1 MTRSPAP
8 LSYAP
13 MARTLLTCV
22 LLACAAPAASHAAV
36 PVERL
41 HTPPG
46 FHISLVSDQVPGA
59 RAMAV
64 GARGTVFV
72 GSMGAGRVYALRGVG
87 GAGPVRV
94 STIAHGLNLPVG
106 VAFHDGDLYVS
117 DMTRIVVLR
126 DIENHLDTPP
136 RPEPVGA
143 DLPYRPGDHSWKF
156 IAFGPDNR
164 LYVPIGAPCNI
175 CDVGHEFGRIISMA
189 PDGTDRRD
197 VAYGIRNSVGL
208 AWQPGTGTLWFTD
221 NGRDN
226 MGDDVPADE
235 LNRLDRVGQSFGYPY
250 CHQGNVPDPHF
261 GHLHACS
268 EFTPPALLLGAHV
281 AALGL
286 RFYQGSQFPTA
297 YRGNVM
303 IAEHGSWNR
312 SQLAGYQVVTV
323 HFGANGAPQPP
334 TVLVSGFRQGQSAWG
349 RPVDVQPLPDGSML
363 ISDDQS
369 GAIYRL
375 TYGTAPSAP

>member
-1 MTRSPAP
+1 MMPVI
-8 LSYAP
+8 
-13 MARTLLTCV
+13 AR
-22 LLACAAPAASHAAV
+22 AAV
-36 PVERL
+36 PVDLLRA
-41 HTPPG
+41 PPG
-46 FHISLVSDQVPGA
+46 FHVSLVSDQVPGA
-59 RAMAV
+59 REMAV
-64 GARGTVFV
+64 GARGTLFV
-72 GSMGAGRVYALRGVG
+72 GSMGVGRVYALSGIDG
-87 GAGPVRV
+87 SGPVRV
-94 STIAHGLNLPVG
+94 RTIAHGLNLPVG
-106 VAFHDGDLYVS
+106 VAFHGGDLYVS
-117 DMTRIVVLR
+117 DMDRIVVLR
-126 DIENHLDTPP
+126 DIENHLDAPP

-143 DLPYRPGDHSWKF
+143 ELPYRPGDHSWKF
-156 IAFGPDNR
+156 IAFGPDDR

-197 VAYGIRNSVGL
+197 VAFGIRNSVGL
-208 AWQPGTGTLWFTD
+208 TWREGTDTLWFTD

-250 CHQGNVPDPHF
+250 CHQGNVPDPQF
-261 GHLHACS
+261 GRRRACS

-286 RFYQGSQFPTA
+286 RFYEGRQFPAA
-297 YRGNVM
+297 YRGNIM

-323 HFGANGAPQPP
+323 HFGANGVPQPP
-334 TVLVSGFRQGQSAWG
+334 TVLVSGFRQGQNAWG

-375 TYGTAPSAP
+375 TYGATPSVP

>member
-1 MTRSPAP
+1 MTCSLLSRAVQSCLVP
-8 LSYAP
+8 LVMMP
-13 MARTLLTCV
+13 VIAR
-22 LLACAAPAASHAAV
+22 AAV
-36 PVERL
+36 PVDLLRA
-41 HTPPG
+41 PPG
-46 FHISLVSDQVPGA
+46 FHVSLVSDQVPGA
-59 RAMAV
+59 REMAV
-64 GARGTVFV
+64 GARGTLFV
-72 GSMGAGRVYALRGVG
+72 GSMGVGRVYALSGIDG
-87 GAGPVRV
+87 SGPVRV
-94 STIAHGLNLPVG
+94 RTIAHGLNLPVG
-106 VAFHDGDLYVS
+106 VAFHGGDLYVS
-117 DMTRIVVLR
+117 DMDRIVVLR
-126 DIENHLDTPP
+126 DIENHLDAPP

-143 DLPYRPGDHSWKF
+143 ELPYRPGDHSWKF
-156 IAFGPDNR
+156 IAFGPDDR

-197 VAYGIRNSVGL
+197 VAFGIRNSVGL
-208 AWQPGTGTLWFTD
+208 TWREGTDTLWFTD

-250 CHQGNVPDPHF
+250 CHQGNVPDPQF
-261 GHLHACS
+261 GRRRACS

-286 RFYQGSQFPTA
+286 RFYEGRQFPAA
-297 YRGNVM
+297 YRGNIM

-323 HFGANGAPQPP
+323 HFGANGVPQPP
-334 TVLVSGFRQGQSAWG
+334 TVLVSGFRQGQNAWG

-375 TYGTAPSAP
+375 TYGATPSVP